1 MALAGLICFLVLLPN
16 TASARVHFHISL
28 GTRAVHDC
36 SGFHIGRHPHCI
48 WHRGYYRW
56 LDSDRYRGPCVF
68 RRRSCCCRRRPL
80 CSSGVSIWIR
90 DWYPIVVDR
99 PIAVEVPKVITKRQV
114 AVKTREYDEET
125 AELFEQLRRKK
136 SELLKKLKEGNKEHR
151 KEAIDKLAGFSF
163 DDKVREALEDILLSD
178 SDPELRKEVAKS
190 LGKVKN
196 KKVLSALEKAKAE
209 DSNEEVRQEANKAVK
224 IITEL

>member
-1 MALAGLICFLVLLPN
+1 M
-16 TASARVHFHISL
+16 
-28 GTRAVHDC
+28 
-36 SGFHIGRHPHCI
+36 
-48 WHRGYYRW
+48 
-56 LDSDRYRGPCVF
+56 
-68 RRRSCCCRRRPL
+68 
-80 CSSGVSIWIR
+80 
-90 DWYPIVVDR
+90 
-99 PIAVEVPKVITKRQV
+99 ITKRQV

-136 SELLKKLKEGNKEHR
+136 SELLKKLKEGNKEQR